1 MYMSTENILSHMK
14 DSLEKC
20 IELGGC
26 VEEDNPNEKAF
37 LFKYVLSWTG
47 TVEAYGRR
55 WQTAKVGED
64 GR

>member
-1 MYMSTENILSHMK
+1 MK
-14 DSLEKC
+14 DSLDKC